1 MEEILL
7 LAQGA
12 FPEDAFR
19 AFLRG
24 LAIPFSS
31 VRVEGRG
38 ASLLLE
44 GKEASRLLSSFPAF
58 SEDLSSPIAGV
69 MGGEGNRLLAKLLPS
84 ALALLPGRISWG
96 GEVILKAFSF
106 GDLALLKDLSLLF
119 RGVDPELLRT
129 GETYLRANG
138 RGDIASEALFL
149 HRNTLLYRLNR
160 FHEETGLDLRKEQ
173 DAFLFALYLGLG
185 S

>member
-7 LAQGA
+7 LAQGT
-12 FPEDAFR
+12 FPEEAFR
-19 AFLRG
+19 AFLKECG
-24 LAIPFSS
+24 LPLPSFRMNGKA
-31 VRVEGRG
+31 

-44 GKEASRLLSSFPAF
+44 ERDVPRLLSSFPAF
-58 SEDLSSPIAGV
+58 AEDLLVPIAGV
-69 MGGEGNRLLAKLLPS
+69 MGGEGNRLLPKLLPS
-84 ALALLPGRISWG
+84 ALSLLPGRISWG

-129 GETYLRANG
+129 GEAYLRMNG